1 MFRFKSRKK
10 DDKRKKIKIHIK
22 KHYKDITET
31 NKVIALEEEDSSS
44 PSAPS
49 EEEAEFL
56 PPAKKKV
63 CPSSKIRPLD
73 HSHLLGI

>member
-1 MFRFKSRKK
+1 MTKE
-10 DDKRKKIKIHIK
+10 KKIKIYIK

-56 PPAKKKV
+56 PPAT
-63 CPSSKIRPLD
+63 SKHHLIFFKFVIYIYFTPLR
-73 HSHLLGI
+73 LKG